1 MPEADNVRPTSDEES
16 GEEGEEGEEDSADDE
31 DGKDTQAK
39 ESAESTMSKVL
50 AIPELLEN
58 VLSFLPERE
67 ILTSVERVS
76 QTWRA
81 AIFDSPLIQRRLFSP
96 EGNNPA
102 ALPAWFSTI
111 DPLGGRSKR
120 FQRFGIPMYKGPM
133 TTNGLFK
140 KNTGRDG
147 MEEVDDLYLYKS
159 CDLRLMDGFE
169 SSREAPGREDRYMR
183 YSCLRFLVREG
194 PGSRPQPATSDSPGL
209 SWRSMQL
216 CDPPIG
222 VANLRVRELDYR
234 LRDPVQLYATI
245 LDKDRGITMGLVH
258 DTIAAMIRSHFRQG
272 ASDIDWSSH
281 VSFGI
286 EGCDG
291 GNTTDS
297 PDRDGGDID
306 GEGFSEQDDAD
317 EVEENDEGDGSND
330 DDTEDDSVHQEDL
343 EEDKISEYDGEA
355 VDL

>member
-1 MPEADNVRPTSDEES
+1 MDMNSTP
-16 GEEGEEGEEDSADDE
+16 SAVAL
-31 DGKDTQAK
+31 TQ
-39 ESAESTMSKVL
+39 VL
-50 AIPELLEN
+50 DVPELLEN
-58 VLSFLPERE
+58 ILSFLPGRE
-67 ILTSVERVS
+67 ILTSVQRVS
-76 QTWRA
+76 QAWRA
-81 AIFDSPLIQRRLFSP
+81 AILDSPLIQRMLFSP
-96 EGNNPA
+96 KGNNPA

-111 DPLGGRSKR
+111 DPLGGQSKR
-120 FQRFGIPMYKGPM
+120 FQRFGIPMYKEPM
-133 TTNGLFK
+133 TINGFFK
-140 KNTGRDG
+140 KDTGRDG

-194 PGSRPQPATSDSPGL
+194 PGSTPQPATSNSPGL

-222 VANLRVRELDYR
+222 VANLRVRVDYR
-234 LRDPVQLYATI
+234 LRDSVQLYATI

-258 DTIAAMIRSHFRQG
+258 DTIAAMIRSHLRQD

-281 VSFGI
+281 LSFGI

-306 GEGFSEQDDAD
+306 EGLSEQDDAD
-317 EVEENDEGDGSND
+317 EVEENDEGDGSD
-330 DDTEDDSVHQEDL
+330 DGDAGDDSVHQEDL
-343 EEDKISEYDGEA
+343 EEDKISEYHGEA

>member
-1 MPEADNVRPTSDEES
+1 
-16 GEEGEEGEEDSADDE
+16 
-31 DGKDTQAK
+31 
-39 ESAESTMSKVL
+39 MSKVL

-58 VLSFLPERE
+58 ILCFLPERE
-67 ILTSVERVS
+67 ILTSVQRVS

-81 AIFDSPLIQRRLFSP
+81 AILDSPRIQRKFFSP
-96 EGNNPA
+96 KGNNPA

-111 DPLGGRSKR
+111 DPLGGPKR
-120 FQRFGIPMYKGPM
+120 FQRLGIPMYKGPM
-133 TTNGLFK
+133 TTNGFFRK
-140 KNTGRDG
+140 DTRRDG

-169 SSREAPGREDRYMR
+169 SSREALGREDRYMR
-183 YSCLRFLVREG
+183 YSCRRFLVREG

-209 SWRSMQL
+209 LWRSMQL

-272 ASDIDWSSH
+272 ASDIDRSSH

-286 EGCDG
+286 EGCDE

-297 PDRDGGDID
+297 PDRDGGDIG
-306 GEGFSEQDDAD
+306 GEDFSEQDDAD
-317 EVEENDEGDGSND
+317 EVEENDEGDGFD
-330 DDTEDDSVHQEDL
+330 DDDAEDNSVHQEGL
-343 EEDKISEYDGEA
+343 EEDKISEYHGEA